1 MEEIAYS
8 YFEYGFG
15 AYLTN
20 LTACIIITAA
30 VMALFRKTLKSKFR
44 NSWTYAIWIIAP
56 LCFLL
61 PFKFETPITRIPLPL
76 LNFALYIKS
85 PEPELAEGITE
96 IQRYNTGAAADGLL
110 LYSVLKWVWL
120 GVFALLLIVELVRY
134 VKLAKDIRKNGTECS
149 SEEYVSLLSEICA
162 ELKIKVPRL
171 VIFGNSDTP
180 FAMGIFK
187 PRIILPSENYSAE
200 EIGFIL
206 RHEAVH
212 IKRHDIFVKL
222 MLIVFRCMNWF
233 NPFVYIICK
242 QAFEDMEVT
251 CDEKASNGFTDE
263 QRSRYS
269 SAILKGVSRKKYT
282 AVTTYLSSDAK
293 SLKNRISAV
302 MTVKKLG
309 GAIPFVI
316 VFTLISFLSA
326 TVYASP
332 DEPNAWYIYTSP
344 YTLEADPYVTTE
356 EWKTCTAYTAEDAA
370 GIIFEQYMDMYMGEK
385 VPEYYRIE
393 EYYINEVDEIDTGFF
408 AQKGFLNKQ
417 KFVEVNYNVK
427 LANECGNTVHYNKL
441 GLQPLVNGYSLYNK
455 ISYELENEGNRWTLV
470 NYGTAG
476 SSAMWN
482 YHYENELT
490 GKHRTIDTVQC
501 MAECGLLDYSW
512 NTTDRLPDADEYVMC
527 SYLWGAE
534 YTIDWKATFSP
545 TVRFMLKANLNDE
558 NFIEE
563 AYNSKYLDENRYF
576 INTESFNFKDV
587 QVVYCGYDLDIISG
601 AMKIYFNV
609 DDEHPH
615 GVMLTFERRIL
626 ENGERS
632 NTPELVSVDVTDTL
646 YTPYEFADS
655 FLTAELPE
663 GLTEHKTVNS
673 AKAILEYMKTPRDGI
688 DFTVIDYK
696 DITETDDG
704 IYADVKF
711 KGRLEGI
718 YSADILNAVTN
729 YEKKKENRVYG
740 YDESCDVPPEA
751 YDGYMTVCILKNG
764 RNAAV

>member
-1 MEEIAYS
+1 MKEITYN

-96 IQRYNTGAAADGLL
+96 IQRYGTGFGTEGLL

-120 GVFALLLIVELVRY
+120 SVFALLLIVELVRY
-134 VKLAKDIRKNGTECS
+134 VKLAKDIRKNGTECL
-149 SEEYVSLLSEICA
+149 SEEYKSILSEICD
-162 ELKIKVPRL
+162 ELKIKVPKL

-251 CDEKASNGFTDE
+251 CDEKASMGFTDE

-316 VFTLISFLSA
+316 VFTLICFLSA

-332 DEPNAWYIYTSP
+332 DNYQGNFIYTTP

-356 EWKTCTAYTAEDAA
+356 EWKTCKAETAEDAA
-370 GIIFEQYMDMYMGEK
+370 REIFKQYMDMYMGED

-393 EYYINEVDEIDTGFF
+393 DYYIDEIVRIDTGLV
-408 AQKGFLNKQ
+408 AQKGLLNSND
-417 KFVEVNYNVK
+417 FVWVVYNVG
-427 LANECGNTVHYNKL
+427 LANECGNSVHYKKL
-441 GLQPLVNGYSLYNK
+441 GHQYFVNGFSLFNQ
-455 ISYELENEGNRWTLV
+455 ISFELEHNGNEWTLV

-476 SSAMWN
+476 ALAFGP

-490 GKHRTIDTVQC
+490 GRNRTLETVGF
-501 MAECGLLDYSW
+501 MAQCGLLDYNW
-512 NTTDRLPDADEYVMC
+512 NTTDKFPKADDYIMC
-527 SYLWGAE
+527 RYLD
-534 YTIDWKATFSP
+534 YKAFAPEMEVTYSP
-545 TVRFMLKANLNDE
+545 LDRFALKANLNNE
-558 NFIEE
+558 TFNEE
-563 AYNSKYLDENRYF
+563 IRSSKYLDENSRI
-576 INTESFNFKDV
+576 INTDSFVLKGAE
-587 QVVYCGYDLDIISG
+587 VVYCGYDLDIISG

-609 DDEHPH
+609 EDKNPH
-615 GVMLTFERRIL
+615 GVILELERRK
-626 ENGERS
+626 NDYGEMNIS
-632 NTPELVSVDVTDTL
+632 PELISVTVTDTL

-696 DITETDDG
+696 DITETNDG
-704 IYADVKF
+704 IFADVKF

-718 YSADILNAVTN
+718 YSADVLNAATN
-729 YEKKKENRVYG
+729 YEKQKENARFG
-740 YDESCDVPPEA
+740 YDANGDVPPEA
-751 YDGYMTVCILKNG
+751 YDGYMTVCILK
-764 RNAAV
+764 

>member
-1 MEEIAYS
+1 MKEITYS

-76 LNFALYIKS
+76 FNFVLDITS
-85 PEPELAEGITE
+85 PKPELIDGITE
-96 IQRYNTGAAADGLL
+96 IQRYTTYVDADGVF

-120 GVFALLLIVELVRY
+120 GVFALLLVVELVRY

-149 SEEYVSLLSEICA
+149 SEEYKSILSEICA
-162 ELKIKVPRL
+162 ELKIKVPKL

-187 PRIILPSENYSAE
+187 PRIILPSENYTAE

-222 MLIVFRCMNWF
+222 ILIVFRCMNWF

-251 CDEKASNGFTDE
+251 CDEKASKGFTDE

-316 VFTLISFLSA
+316 VFTMISFLSA

-332 DEPNAWYIYTSP
+332 DNYQGNFIYTAP

-356 EWKTCTAYTAEDAA
+356 EWKTCKAETAEDAA
-370 GIIFEQYMDMYMGEK
+370 REIFKQYMDMYMGED

-393 EYYINEVDEIDTGFF
+393 EYYINEIDYIETGLFN
-408 AQKGFLNKQ
+408 AQKGLLNTHD
-417 KFVEVNYNVK
+417 FVWISYNVK
-427 LANECGNTVHYNKL
+427 LANECGNTVHYNK
-441 GLQPLVNGYSLYNK
+441 GGMQPFVNGYSTYNN
-455 ISYELENEGNRWTLV
+455 ISFELERKGDKWTLV

-476 SSAMWN
+476 ALAFGP

-490 GKHRTIDTVQC
+490 GRNNTLDTVQF

-512 NTTDRLPDADEYVMC
+512 NTTDNLPDPDEYVIC
-527 SYLWGAE
+527 SYLRR
-534 YTIDWKATFSP
+534 ATSTLDGELFFSP
-545 TVRFMLKANLNDE
+545 VNNGFLLKANLNDE
-558 NFIEE
+558 AFLEE
-563 AYNSKYLDENRYF
+563 AYESKYLDENRHY
-576 INTESFNFKDV
+576 INTESFGFKDAKA
-587 QVVYCGYDLDIISG
+587 VYCGYDLDIVSG
-601 AMKIYFNV
+601 EMKIYFNV
-609 DDEHPH
+609 EDENPH
-615 GVMLTFERRIL
+615 GVILVFEREIL
-626 ENGERS
+626 SYGEQS
-632 NTPELVSVDVTDTL
+632 IVPVLTSVIATDTL

-655 FLTAELPE
+655 FLTVNLPE

-696 DITETDDG
+696 DITETNDG
-704 IYADVKF
+704 IFADVKF

-718 YSADILNAVTN
+718 YSADILNAATN
-729 YEKKKENRVYG
+729 YEKQDKNGLYG
-740 YDESCDVPPEA
+740 YDANGDVPPEA
-751 YDGYMTVCILKNG
+751 YDGYMTVCILK
-764 RNAAV
+764 

>member
-1 MEEIAYS
+1 MKEIAYT

-149 SEEYVSLLSEICA
+149 SQEYKAILGEICA
-162 ELKIKVPRL
+162 ELKIKVPKL

-187 PRIILPSENYSAE
+187 PRIILPSEKYSAE

-222 MLIVFRCMNWF
+222 VLTVFRCMNWF

-251 CDEKASNGFTDE
+251 CDEKASMGFTDE

-316 VFTLISFLSA
+316 VFTLICFLSA

-332 DEPNAWYIYTSP
+332 DEPNTWYVYTSP

-370 GIIFEQYMDMYMGEK
+370 GIIFEQYMDMYMGED

-393 EYYINEVDEIDTGFF
+393 EYYINEIDEIDTGFL

-427 LANECGNTVHYNKL
+427 LANECGNTVHYNKM
-441 GLQPLVNGYSLYNK
+441 GMQPFVNGYSTYND
-455 ISYELENEGNRWTLV
+455 ISFELERKGDKWTLV

-476 SSAMWN
+476 ALVFGP

-490 GKHRTIDTVQC
+490 GRNNTLDTVQF
-501 MAECGLLDYSW
+501 MTECGLLDYSW
-512 NTTDRLPDADEYVMC
+512 DTKDNFPNADEYIMFK
-527 SYLWGAE
+527 YLRNQA
-534 YTIDWKATFSP
+534 YSP
-545 TVRFMLKANLNDE
+545 DEDIIVSPIHDRFFNASLEDE
-558 NFIEE
+558 AFIS
-563 AYNSKYLDENRYF
+563 AVNNSSYLDENNKV
-576 INTESFNFKDV
+576 INVDKFSFNDA
-587 QVVYCGYDLDIISG
+587 QAVYCGYDLDIVSDE
-601 AMKIYFNV
+601 MKIYFNV
-609 DDEHPH
+609 EDENPH
-615 GVMLTFERRIL
+615 GVILVFERVMHD
-626 ENGERS
+626 NGEF
-632 NTPELVSVDVTDTL
+632 TVSPVLTSVIATDTL

-696 DITETDDG
+696 DITETNDG
-704 IYADVKF
+704 IFADVKF

-718 YSADILNAVTN
+718 YSADILNAATN
-729 YEKKKENRVYG
+729 YEKQDKNGLYG
-740 YDESCDVPPEA
+740 YDANGDVPLEA
-751 YDGYMTVCILKNG
+751 YDGYMTVCILK
-764 RNAAV
+764 